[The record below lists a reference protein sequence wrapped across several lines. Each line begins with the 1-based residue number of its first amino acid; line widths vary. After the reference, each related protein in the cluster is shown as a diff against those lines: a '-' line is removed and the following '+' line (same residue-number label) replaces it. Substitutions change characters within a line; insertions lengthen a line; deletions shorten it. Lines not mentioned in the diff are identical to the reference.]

1 VPSRCGALSVTSG
14 RRIGASLEMRAI
26 IVRETITKRISLS
39 VDGTLTIKK
48 RIFRRAKP
56 TIALYF
62 IDQ

>member
-1 VPSRCGALSVTSG
+1 
-14 RRIGASLEMRAI
+14 MRAI
-26 IVRETITKRISLS
+26 IVRDTITKRISLS

-62 IDQ
+62 IKQ